1 MTEKR
6 STLGLAFGTGIRAT
20 HLKSGEAYGAISPAK
35 IAQMARDPQSVPKSG
50 GAWFLPSN
58 YLAHDARQHDAQRS
72 RGEFH
77 MLVLDID
84 QGDLPLVTVRG
95 LLQKSIGSVAY
106 LIYATKSA
114 SQDNRKWRVLVP
126 VASPIKGQVYEQVAS
141 AFMDRLEEE
150 SEGRLISDRAAARPG
165 QVFFL
170 PNRGEFYEFDVS
182 AGERLYEPPSPRV
195 LQEIAPRAPASVV
208 PEEIKPQK
216 STPHTGPSPIQHFN
230 ETHDLVDLLVRYG
243 YVRNG
248 QSDHFR
254 SPLQTTESYATR
266 VYPDTKRW
274 VSMSGS
280 DAKAGLG
287 RPSHGCVSGDAFDL
301 YVFYE
306 HGGDFAQAV
315 ATWARRACITGEDE
329 PQPPTPA
336 AVVLPAPANLEGS
349 GLDYLQQVLDE
360 HRGEAAEVFAV
371 ALRLSLR
378 VPHEWSPEDVR
389 NLISGYA
396 ETPIITAIMYV
407 VDQLVDKRKTE
418 ALRPSRVGIARAFTR
433 VNGQAAEHQCEQVD
447 RLAQLPDRL
456 LDEGG
461 VFAIRAPMGSG
472 KTQHI
477 GRPLSDW
484 ARKNGYS
491 FIAIAHRVSL
501 VAEMARRLGL
511 SDYRDHPNIDPRRL
525 AICLP
530 SILKEYAQTKPQVV
544 FLDEIVQAL
553 HFLVSEKYCSTNE
566 GGPEVVFKA
575 LCNLIKDAHVVV
587 VADANLN
594 DFCIE
599 FLSFCRPGESF
610 KIIEMLPTPTGKVA
624 DIYCGSSQK
633 VSGAVGGLVL
643 KELQAGG
650 KVWLAVERPKLAKTL
665 QQYFSSYG
673 YRVLCV
679 HSDVKG
685 QKEVAALLAD
695 ADFNSRKYDIVIAS
709 PVISSGVSIEHRDG
723 AHFSLGAYI
732 GGGWVTTPADA
743 MQQMG
748 RVRYLRRFIVG
759 IEKNNVA
766 SSGQVWTG
774 EIKGRVGAA
783 NLEQSS
789 ASLGPFDGLIAH
801 LKAAHENGR
810 SDFGAGLYWHLET
823 SGWEVNR
830 KEIVVVDEAVSQIA
844 KLLKEEHE
852 CALTAVGHVDDAT
865 ADLLR
870 RMPETEETAIR
881 LEAYAIQ
888 QAFAVDAVT
897 EDELLLWANGQFARQ
912 IERFEDA
919 LGIAG
924 VDLEQAGQIV
934 HRSMHGAK
942 RLAYEKLLSG
952 VAIRSPDW
960 GTPEVLEVIV
970 DRLMLEPD
978 LYVTLGVLPRK
989 YASRRQRRD
998 GSYKPPQRPKN
1009 VGIVAEGILTRLG
1022 LKATKTRTR
1031 IDGHQVRV
1039 VGTDMEHF
1047 ARILEIAERRSARNA
1062 AGTFHWGE
1070 DDDLNL

>member
-1 MTEKR
+1 MAETR
-6 STLGLAFGTGIRAT
+6 TALGLAFGTGIRAT
-20 HLKSGEAYGAISPAK
+20 HLKSGDAYEAISPEK
-35 IAQMARDPQSVPKSG
+35 IVKMARAPRSVAKSEG
-50 GAWFLPSN
+50 SWFLPSS
-58 YLAHDARQHDAQRS
+58 YRAHDARQHDAQRLH
-72 RGEFH
+72 GEFH

-84 QGDLPLVTVRG
+84 QGNLPLVTVRD
-95 LLQKSIGSVAY
+95 LLQKSIGPVAY

-126 VASPIKGQVYEQVAS
+126 VATPIKGQSYEQVAS
-141 AFMDRLEEE
+141 EFMERLEAE
-150 SEGRLISDRAAARPG
+150 SDGRLILDRAAARPG

-170 PNRGEFYEFDVS
+170 PNRGEFYEFDIS
-182 AGERLYEPPSPRV
+182 AVERLYEPPA
-195 LQEIAPRAPASVV
+195 LQVDAEAAAIAPARVAPNQ
-208 PEEIKPQK
+208 PKPQK
-216 STPHTGPSPIQHFN
+216 STRSGEASPIQNFN
-230 ETHDLVDLLVRYG
+230 ETHDLVDLLLRYG
-243 YVRNG
+243 YLRNG

-274 VSMSGS
+274 VSLSGS
-280 DAKAGLG
+280 DAAAGLG
-287 RPSHGCVSGDAFDL
+287 RPGNGCVSGDAFDL
-301 YVFYE
+301 YAFYE
-306 HGGDFAQAV
+306 HGGDFGTAV
-315 ATWARRACITGEDE
+315 AVWANLAGIIGEVE
-329 PQPPTPA
+329 PQAPASPTVKLPN
-336 AVVLPAPANLEGS
+336 PAPLERS
-349 GLDYLQQVLDE
+349 GLDYLQAVLDE
-360 HRGEAAEVFAV
+360 HRSEAAEVFAV

-378 VPHEWSPEDVR
+378 VPHEWSSEEVR
-389 NLISGYA
+389 NFISGYA
-396 ETPIITAIMYV
+396 DPQIISAIMYAIDQV
-407 VDQLVDKRKTE
+407 VEKRKTE
-418 ALRPSRVGIARAFTR
+418 ALRPSHLGVARAFTR
-433 VNGQAAEHQCEQVD
+433 VNGLSAEHQCEQVD
-447 RLAQLPDRL
+447 RLAQLPDDL

-461 VFAIRAPMGSG
+461 IFAIRAPMGKG

-484 ARKNGYS
+484 ARGNGYS
-491 FIAIAHRVSL
+491 FLAIAHRISL

-511 SDYRDHPNIDPRRL
+511 SDYRDHPNIDPRRM

-544 FLDEIVQAL
+544 FIDEIVQAL
-553 HFLVSEKYCSTNE
+553 HFLVSKEYCSTSE

-575 LCNLIKDAHVVV
+575 LCKLIKDAHVVV

-599 FLSFCRPGESF
+599 FLSFCRPSESV
-610 KIIEMLPTPTGKVA
+610 KIIEMLPTPTGKAA
-624 DIYCGSSQK
+624 DLYCGISQT
-633 VSGAVGGLVL
+633 VDGAVGCLLL

-665 QQYFSSYG
+665 LQYFSSYG

-723 AHFSLGAYI
+723 PHFSLGAYI

-759 IEKNNVA
+759 IEKNTAA
-766 SSGQVWTG
+766 SGGQVWSG
-774 EIKGRVGAA
+774 EIKGRVDAA

-789 ASLGPFDGLIAH
+789 TSLGPFDGLIAH
-801 LKAAHENGR
+801 LKAAHENAR
-810 SDFGAGLYWHLET
+810 SDFGAGLYWHLEAA
-823 SGWEVNR
+823 GWEVHR
-830 KEIVVVDEAVSQIA
+830 KEIVVVDEAVAQIA
-844 KLLKEEHE
+844 KLLTEEHN
-852 CALTAVGHVDDAT
+852 CALMDAGHIDDAT

-870 RMPETEETAIR
+870 RVPETEETANR

-888 QAFAVDAVT
+888 QAFAVDVVT
-897 EDELLLWANGQFARQ
+897 KDELLLWANGQFARQ

-919 LGIAG
+919 FG
-924 VDLEQAGQIV
+924 VGEVDREQASQIV
-934 HRSMHGAK
+934 HRSMRAARRH
-942 RLAYEKLLSG
+942 AYEKLLG
-952 VAIRSPDW
+952 NVDIRSPGW
-960 GTPEVLEVIV
+960 GTPEVLEAVV
-970 DRLMLEPD
+970 DRMMLDPQ
-978 LYVTLGVLPRK
+978 LYVATDILPKK
-989 YASRRQRRD
+989 YAARRQRRD
-998 GSYKPPQRPKN
+998 ESYKPTQRPKN
-1009 VGIVAEGILTRLG
+1009 VGIVAEEIVTRLG
-1022 LKATKTRTR
+1022 LKPNKTRTR

-1047 ARILEIAERRSARNA
+1047 ARILAIAERRA
-1062 AGTFHWGE
+1062 AKKAAWTFAWG
-1070 DDDLNL
+1070 DPDL